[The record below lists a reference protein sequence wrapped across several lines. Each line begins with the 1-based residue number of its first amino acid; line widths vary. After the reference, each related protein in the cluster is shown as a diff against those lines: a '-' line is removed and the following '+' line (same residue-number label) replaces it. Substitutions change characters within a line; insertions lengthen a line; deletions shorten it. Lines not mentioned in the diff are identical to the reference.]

1 MAFPPLVEPLAEL
14 SDSERTRTARHR
26 VLAGFGDVA
35 QRRLAAAHVAV
46 VGAGGLGSPAVLA
59 LAAAGVGTLTVIDDD
74 LVEASNLQRQVMH
87 RVGDVGAA
95 KVDSAVRIAAD
106 LSPTTVVRPV
116 QAVLTP
122 ANARDLLAGAHVVID
137 GTDTFETREAV
148 AAACEDLGVPLVWG
162 VVQEF
167 HAQTTVFWSAPP
179 AGVVPVRLADLY
191 PPDAGREAPSCAQVG
206 VLGSLCLQVGA
217 LLATEAIKLIT
228 GVGDPLLG
236 RVLVIDALRSR
247 ADEVPLR
254 PAEVRSAGGGAAASG
269 PALPADLGAGAPGA
283 IAGSQPGAEPTRPA
297 PIPQLTPAEAL
308 AAQRAGAVLLDVR
321 EPFETARGVIPGSI
335 LLPLGD
341 VLAEP
346 RRVEAPRV
354 IVVCQVGMRAQ
365 RAAAAL
371 RAAGI
376 EASVLAGGMD
386 AWNRDAAGAAVRA

>member
-14 SDSERTRTARHR
+14 SDAERTRTARHR

-35 QRRLAAAHVAV
+35 QRRLAAAHIAV

-87 RVGDVGAA
+87 RVSDVGAA

-106 LSPTTVVRPV
+106 LSPATVVRPV

-122 ANARDLLAGAHVVID
+122 ANARELLAGAHVVID

-167 HAQTTVFWSAPP
+167 HAQATVFWSAPP
-179 AGVVPVRLADLY
+179 AGAVPVRLADLY
-191 PPDAGREAPSCAQVG
+191 PPDAGREAPTCAQVG
-206 VLGSLCLQVGA
+206 VLGALCLQVGA
-217 LLATEAIKLIT
+217 LLAAEAIKLVT
-228 GVGDPLLG
+228 GIGEPLLG
-236 RVLVIDALRSR
+236 RVLVIDALRGR
-247 ADEVPLR
+247 TDEVPLR
-254 PAEVRSAGGGAAASG
+254 PAATHPEQQHVPAAPPAAATPPPAG
-269 PALPADLGAGAPGA
+269 PP
-283 IAGSQPGAEPTRPA
+283 S
-297 PIPQLTPAEAL
+297 IPQLSPAEAL

-321 EPFETARGVIPGSI
+321 EPFETARGVIPGSM

-346 RRVEAPRV
+346 RRVDASRV
-354 IVVCQVGMRAQ
+354 VVVCQVGMRAQ
-365 RAAAAL
+365 RAAVAL
-371 RAAGI
+371 RGAGI
-376 EASVLAGGMD
+376 EASVLAGGID
-386 AWNRDAAGAAVRA
+386 AWTRDGARTAVDA